1 MNAPTF
7 DAMSAANLAA
17 ERARDAF
24 TAALLSRPGDA
35 ERVNVMAI
43 PGAGGGTVV
52 IIVGAPSYSLTI
64 RTDGREVMH
73 YVAPATAKLTPTSRG
88 ARVLA
93 AVRERVD
100 LAADVLETA
109 RAAAAATRA
118 HREATLWTVRALD
131 GVTVEYHATARG
143 AQLARDVRYP
153 GAIVTAP
160 LEEVTA

>member
-1 MNAPTF
+1 MNAATL

-17 ERARDAF
+17 EHARETF
-24 TAALLSRPGDA
+24 TAALLSRPGDDA
-35 ERVNVMAI
+35 AVSVIPRVDV
-43 PGAGGGTVV
+43 GVV
-52 IIVGAPSYSLTI
+52 VVIVGAPSYSLTI
-64 RTDGREVMH
+64 HTDGREVVH
-73 YVAPATAKLTPTSRG
+73 RVAPATAELTPTSRG

-100 LAADVLETA
+100 LAAYVLATA
-109 RAAAAATRA
+109 RAAADATRA

-143 AQLARDVRYP
+143 ARLACDTRHP

-160 LEEVTA
+160 AEVTA